1 MFRPRDRDD
10 IVKTVIEPMASEG
23 LRTICLAFR
32 DFPAGEPEPEWD
44 NENDIV
50 TGLTCIAVVGI
61 EDPVRPEVVKY
72 SVFCMCR
79 ILTVEDLGTNCNNFS
94 SKILGACNFIFFS
107 SVNRISEIIVLMMQY
122 YLFIVFN

>member
-1 MFRPRDRDD
+1 MLTFQTFLFRCFKILSANGEPKVFRPRDRDD

-61 EDPVRPEVVKY
+61 EDPVRPEVG
-72 SVFCMCR
+72 S
-79 ILTVEDLGTNCNNFS
+79 LTKL
-94 SKILGACNFIFFS
+94 
-107 SVNRISEIIVLMMQY
+107 Q
-122 YLFIVFN
+122 

>member
-1 MFRPRDRDD
+1 
-10 IVKTVIEPMASEG
+10 MASEG

-61 EDPVRPEVVKY
+61 EDPVRPEVGSLTELQWFCY
-72 SVFCMCR
+72 NGSVFVLFVMQR
-79 ILTVEDLGTNCNNFS
+79 VQENELLLYALSIVDKLKS
-94 SKILGACNFIFFS
+94 NFIGGK
-107 SVNRISEIIVLMMQY
+107 VNGALKAD
-122 YLFIVFN
+122 

>member
-61 EDPVRPEVVKY
+61 EDPVRPEVG
-72 SVFCMCR
+72 S
-79 ILTVEDLGTNCNNFS
+79 LTKL
-94 SKILGACNFIFFS
+94 
-107 SVNRISEIIVLMMQY
+107 Q
-122 YLFIVFN
+122 

>member
-1 MFRPRDRDD
+1 M
-10 IVKTVIEPMASEG
+10 KTVIEPMASEG

-61 EDPVRPEVVKY
+61 EDPVRPEVG
-72 SVFCMCR
+72 S
-79 ILTVEDLGTNCNNFS
+79 LT
-94 SKILGACNFIFFS
+94 KP
-107 SVNRISEIIVLMMQY
+107 Q
-122 YLFIVFN
+122 

>member
-1 MFRPRDRDD
+1 
-10 IVKTVIEPMASEG
+10 MASEG

-61 EDPVRPEVVKY
+61 EDPVRPEVRSPAKLQW
-72 SVFCMCR
+72 FCYTRDSC
-79 ILTVEDLGTNCNNFS
+79 FS
-94 SKILGACNFIFFS
+94 SCRVQETELLLYALSIVNKWKSNFLKGK
-107 SVNRISEIIVLMMQY
+107 LME
-122 YLFIVFN
+122 L

>member
-1 MFRPRDRDD
+1 MSVLNLENGFCFVFRCFKILSANGETKVFRPRDRDD

-50 TGLTCIAVVGI
+50 TGLTCIAIVGI
-61 EDPVRPEVVKY
+61 EDPVRPEV
-72 SVFCMCR
+72 
-79 ILTVEDLGTNCNNFS
+79 GGNS
-94 SKILGACNFIFFS
+94 SLKC
-107 SVNRISEIIVLMMQY
+107 VLKH
-122 YLFIVFN
+122 YLLK